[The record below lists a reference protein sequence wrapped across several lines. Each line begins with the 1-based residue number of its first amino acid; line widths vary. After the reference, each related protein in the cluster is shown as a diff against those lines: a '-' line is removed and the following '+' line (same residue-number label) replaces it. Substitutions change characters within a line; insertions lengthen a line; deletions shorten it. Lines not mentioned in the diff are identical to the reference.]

1 MATAQLREQPAQ
13 EKLKVQH
20 PPLCDLKINGVRPFY
35 SHGGASERLAEA
47 YRLLT
52 MLRSAHD
59 VCEAAE
65 PAIADAF
72 DNVRHEIQGRAL
84 EGIGTLIALAQYHLD
99 CADSDRRQR
108 SAQHG

>member
-1 MATAQLREQPAQ
+1 MVTE
-13 EKLKVQH
+13 
-20 PPLCDLKINGVRPFY
+20 
-35 SHGGASERLAEA
+35 LAEA
-47 YRLLT
+47 YALLT

-59 VCEAAE
+59 VCEVAG
-65 PAIADAF
+65 PDVSDAF

-108 SAQHG
+108 NTQHV